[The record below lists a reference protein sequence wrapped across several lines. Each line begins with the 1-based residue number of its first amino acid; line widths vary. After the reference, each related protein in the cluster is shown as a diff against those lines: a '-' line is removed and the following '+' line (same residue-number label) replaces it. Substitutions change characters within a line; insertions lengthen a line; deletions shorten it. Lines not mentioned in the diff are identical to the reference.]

1 MNQLLNNDR
10 PAKVALVEGDNAFTY
25 AQIEIRI
32 ARFASGLLAGR
43 SDLKEARVAFLIPAG
58 VDYVT
63 ALHGVWRAG
72 GIAIPLNVA
81 SAESEWEHCLTS
93 AGVTQ
98 VVADKQTVESIE
110 GLCDRLSI
118 PISTVSDTLTDSVSP
133 LPELSATRRAMVVF
147 TSGTTS
153 KPKGAVTTHGN
164 ITAQIE
170 TLITAWE
177 WHADD
182 VIPLFLPLHHVHGI
196 INVLSC
202 ALWAGATVYAMP
214 KLDFTGL
221 CEQVS
226 ADTFSVFMAV
236 PTIYVKL
243 IDHLETLEDEEVEGI
258 CEGFA
263 NMRLNVSGS
272 AACPVEVF
280 EEWRDLTGQ
289 MLLERYGMTEIGM
302 ALSNPY
308 RGERRPGYVG
318 QALPDVAVR
327 LVDEE
332 GGIVTGE
339 DAPAEIQIQ
348 GPAVFLEYWG
358 NAEATEASFF
368 DEWFCTGDIA
378 VIEDGYY
385 RIMGRSSV
393 DIIKSGGYKLS
404 ALEIEN
410 TLLAHPQIAE
420 VAVVGIAD
428 RTWGEAVAAVVALKG
443 DNDMTL
449 ENLKGWC
456 DGKLSS
462 YKVPKQVRVVDA
474 LPRNAMGKV
483 VKPSLKPL
491 FE

>member
-1 MNQLLNNDR
+1 MNHVLNSDR
-10 PAKVALVEGDNAFTY
+10 PDKVALVEGDKAFTY
-25 AQIEIRI
+25 AQVDSRI
-32 ARFASGLLAGR
+32 GQFARGLLAGR
-43 SDLKEARVAFLIPAG
+43 SDLEEARVAFLIPAG

-98 VVADKQTVESIE
+98 VIADEQTLGAVE
-110 GLCDRLSI
+110 GLCSRLSI
-118 PISTVSDTLTDSVSP
+118 PVATVSNTQTDSLSP
-133 LPELSATRRAMVVF
+133 LPKLSPTRRAMIVF

-164 ITAQIE
+164 IAAQIE
-170 TLITAWE
+170 TLIAAWE
-177 WHADD
+177 WQADD
-182 VIPLFLPLHHVHGI
+182 AIPLFLPLHHVHGI

-202 ALWAGATVYAMP
+202 ALWVGATVHAMP
-214 KLDFTGL
+214 KLDLTAL
-221 CEQVS
+221 CAQVA

-243 IDHLETLEDEEVEGI
+243 IDHLETLEDQGVEAI

-318 QALPDVAVR
+318 QALPDVTVQ

-332 GGIVTGE
+332 GEIVTGE
-339 DAPAEIQIQ
+339 GTPGEIRIQ
-348 GPAVFLEYWG
+348 SPTVFLEYWG
-358 NAEATEASFF
+358 NREATADSFS
-368 DEWFCTGDIA
+368 DGWFCTGDIA

-420 VAVVGIAD
+420 VAVVGIKD
-428 RTWGEAVAAVVALKG
+428 RTWGEAVAAAVALKG
-443 DNDMTL
+443 DDDMTL
-449 ENLKGWC
+449 DALKGWC

-462 YKVPKQVRVVDA
+462 YKVPKQLRVVDA

-483 VKPSLKPL
+483 LKPSLKPL